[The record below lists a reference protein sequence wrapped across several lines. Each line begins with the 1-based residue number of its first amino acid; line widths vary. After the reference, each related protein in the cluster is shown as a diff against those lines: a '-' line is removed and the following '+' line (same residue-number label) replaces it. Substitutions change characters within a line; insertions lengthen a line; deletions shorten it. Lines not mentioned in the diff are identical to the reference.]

1 MVRHVVMF
9 QFKEEAEGRTKAEN
23 VAITKAMLEALPG
36 KIDWI
41 RRSTVAVNA
50 PDADEG
56 NYDLV
61 LITDFDSMED
71 YRRYKIHPDNKAVGA
86 FMRPVR
92 ITRSSVD
99 FYIDE

>member
-1 MVRHVVMF
+1 MLRHVVMF

-23 VAITKAMLEALPG
+23 VAITKAMLEALPS
-36 KIDWI
+36 KISWI
-41 RRSTVAVNA
+41 RNSTVAVNVD
-50 PDADEG
+50 DADEG
-56 NYDLV
+56 NFDLV

-71 YRRYKIHPDNKAVGA
+71 YRKYKVHPDHVAVGT

-99 FYIDE
+99 FYID

>member
-1 MVRHVVMF
+1 MLRHVVMF
-9 QFKEEAEGRTKAEN
+9 QFKEEAQGRTKAEN
-23 VAITKAMLEALPG
+23 IEITRQMLEALPQ
-36 KIDWI
+36 KIEWI
-41 RRSTVAVNA
+41 RASQIAVNA

-71 YRRYKIHPDNKAVGA
+71 YRRYKVHPDHVAVGT

-99 FYIDE
+99 FYVD

>member
-1 MVRHVVMF
+1 MLRHVVMF
-9 QFKEEAEGRTKAEN
+9 QFKEAAEGRTKAEN

-41 RRSTVAVNA
+41 RASTVAVNA
-50 PDADEG
+50 PDADG
-56 NYDLV
+56 NNFDLV

-71 YRRYKIHPDNKAVGA
+71 YLRYKVHPDHVAVGN

-92 ITRSSVD
+92 IARASVD
-99 FYIDE
+99 FYL